1 MAIFLPDPFGS
12 LLEFQEAV
20 DALRASSWL
29 GSGPSGSGSYPPIN
43 VFQNG
48 DDFVLIAEVPGVKKS
63 ELDIQVKDNSVRIA
77 GTKAVSF
84 PEKAALHR
92 RERLAGSFDR
102 AITLPI
108 QIDGEKAR
116 AEYRNGLLA
125 LSLPRAERDKPRTVK
140 VN

>member
-1 MAIFLPDPFGS
+1 MAVIFPDPFGS
-12 LLEFQEAV
+12 LLEFQEAL

-48 DDFVLIAEVPGVKKS
+48 DDFVLVAELPGVKKS
-63 ELDIQVKDNSVRIA
+63 ELDIQVKDNTVRIA
-77 GTKAVSF
+77 GAKAIGY

-92 RERLAGSFDR
+92 RERLAGRFDR
-102 AITLPI
+102 AITLPV
-108 QIDGEKAR
+108 QIDTEKAK
-116 AEYRNGLLA
+116 AEYRSGLLA
-125 LSLPRAERDKPRTVK
+125 LFLPRAERDKPRTVK